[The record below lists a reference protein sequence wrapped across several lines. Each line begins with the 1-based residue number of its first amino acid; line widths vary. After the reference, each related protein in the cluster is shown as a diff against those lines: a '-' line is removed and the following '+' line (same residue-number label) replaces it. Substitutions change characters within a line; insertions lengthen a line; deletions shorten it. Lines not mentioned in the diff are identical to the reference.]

1 LKSLLLGML
10 AYHPAEI
17 KVGYALIAMG
27 RLTNHMRPRHP
38 RRAAGTAM
46 ASRAA
51 PILICDQASNAL
63 FVQADDWH
71 DLTGHHRY
79 YGHSAY

>member
-10 AYHPAEI
+10 AYQPAI

-27 RLTNHMRPRHP
+27 RLTNHMKPRHW
-38 RRAAGTAM
+38 RGTTGTAM
-46 ASRAA
+46 AGRAA
-51 PILICDQASNAL
+51 IVICDRARNAL
-63 FVQADDWH
+63 FVPAEDWH

-79 YGHSAY
+79 YGHSAH

>member
-1 LKSLLLGML
+1 LKSLLLDML
-10 AYHPAEI
+10 AYQPATI

-27 RLTNHMRPRHP
+27 RPTNHMKPRHLNS
-38 RRAAGTAM
+38 AAGTAM

-51 PILICDQASNAL
+51 ILICDHASTSL

-71 DLTGHHRY
+71 DVTGHHRY